1 MIYLAN
7 KVKRINVLEISIDYL
22 DNKNKNVVF

>member
-7 KVKRINVLEISIDYL
+7 KAKRINVLEISIDYL